1 MEVHHHPELPH
12 GGKKHFKE
20 YFLEF
25 LMIFLAVTMGFVA
38 ENIREHLS
46 DSSKENEYITG
57 MIKDLK
63 VDTANLNFII
73 SRDQW
78 QLKGI
83 DSLRSI
89 QKDRL
94 SEIRVQDSLYI
105 YTTKYLFALNPFN
118 SDDITLI
125 QLRNA
130 GGYRLIRKEG
140 AVDSIARYESRV
152 NMIGIQQSFLSAG
165 ITKAIDAANMVFDFN
180 AYKKIN
186 SNPISTP
193 VLITSDKEKIY
204 NFYNQCWMMSILI
217 TNYDRMLQDHLKY
230 STKLIAYLKK
240 MYNID

>member
-1 MEVHHHPELPH
+1 MEVNHHPELPH
-12 GGKKHFKE
+12 GGK
-20 YFLEF
+20 
-25 LMIFLAVTMGFVA
+25 
-38 ENIREHLS
+38 
-46 DSSKENEYITG
+46 
-57 MIKDLK
+57 
-63 VDTANLNFII
+63 
-73 SRDQW
+73 
-78 QLKGI
+78 
-83 DSLRSI
+83 
-89 QKDRL
+89 
-94 SEIRVQDSLYI
+94 DSLYI

-140 AVDSIARYESRV
+140 AVDSIAGYESRV